1 MTPLRRIGRFLREQ
15 QRWVLIAMLV
25 VLHLTLIAGTD
36 TTVSLMC
43 WLVDVGLFIL
53 WQPFIH
59 AEHKLDAPSLLL
71 FLLLLA
77 GGVWGFGGW
86 LLLIWV
92 TVLASLLSGRV
103 MLLSHRPTRIYYLL
117 AFAYLLIALLVWLVP
132 RVVPDAALIGPPLDR
147 LFAWLAPLLFVAM
160 LLMPRARHIYP
171 PGGGMVD
178 LFYSIFIFLLI
189 SVLVLGSLAFMLLQ
203 KSLYIEAV
211 FKTLVSMSAILFLI
225 SWAWNP
231 RPGFSG
237 IGVFLSRYLLTIG
250 LPFEVWLQRLM
261 DSAES
266 ESDPEQFL
274 AKAFEG
280 MLELPWVAGGA
291 WSSTDS
297 SGVGAG
303 HFGQESPFQ
312 RDFPNRPLLLTF
324 YTQYKL
330 SPSLVWLFHL
340 LAKLTNEYYVTKQRA
355 RELQQ
360 MSYLRAVHETGA
372 RLTHDVKNLL
382 QSLNNLCFMAQLPD
396 DTGGARLNQLMQRQL
411 PQITQRLQQTLDK
424 LQVPQSEVSCVEISA
439 SAWWAMQQQ
448 LYAQDD
454 IVFNPVEIEASAGLP
469 GALFDSV
476 MDNLLHNAMLKRQCE
491 GNLEVRV
498 TLAADATLLS
508 VSDNGSMVREDMAIA
523 LLRSPVTSESGF
535 GTGLYHAARQAEG
548 YGYTLRLASNLAG
561 RVCFELKANALPPRH
576 EVHQGASN

>member
-1 MTPLRRIGRFLREQ
+1 MTPLGRIGSFLRER
-15 QRWVLIAMLV
+15 QRWVLIALLM
-25 VLHLTLIAGTD
+25 VLHLTLIAGAD
-36 TTVSLMC
+36 TTVGLMC
-43 WLVDVGLFIL
+43 WLVDVGFFIL
-53 WQPFIH
+53 WQPFIQ
-59 AEHKLDAPSLLL
+59 AERKLDTSSLLL
-71 FLLLLA
+71 FAFLLV
-77 GGVWGFGGW
+77 GGAWLFGWW
-86 LLLIWV
+86 LLVLWV
-92 TVLASLLSGRV
+92 TVLASLLGGRV
-103 MLLSHRPTRIYYLL
+103 MLLGHRPTRIYYLL
-117 AFAYLLIALLVWLVP
+117 AFAYLLVALLVWLVP
-132 RVVPDAALIGPPLDR
+132 KVVPDAALIGPSLDR
-147 LFAWLAPLLFVAM
+147 PFAWLAPLLFIVM
-160 LLMPRARHIYP
+160 LLMPRSRHVYP

-211 FKTLVSMSAILFLI
+211 FKTLVSMSAMLFLI

-266 ESDPEQFL
+266 ESDPDRFL

-291 WSSTDS
+291 WSSVDGS
-297 SGVGAG
+297 SAGAG
-303 HFGQESPFQ
+303 RFGQESPFR
-312 RDFPNRPLLLTF
+312 RDFPNRPLVLTV
-324 YTQYKL
+324 YTQHKL

-396 DTGGARLNQLMQRQL
+396 DTGGARLNLLVQRQL
-411 PQITQRLQQTLDK
+411 PQITLRLQQTLDK
-424 LQVPQSEVSCVEISA
+424 LQVPQGKVSGVEISA
-439 SAWWAMQQQ
+439 GAWWEMQQA
-448 LYAQDD
+448 LYVQDD
-454 IVFNPVEIEASAGLP
+454 IVFEPVAIEASACLP
-469 GALFDSV
+469 DALFDSV

-491 GNLEVRV
+491 GCLEVSV
-498 TLAADATLLS
+498 TLAPDAKLLR
-508 VSDNGSMVREDMAIA
+508 VCDNGSAVRNDVAKD
-523 LLRSPVTSESGF
+523 LLRLPVPSENGF
-535 GTGLYHAARQAEG
+535 GIGLYHAARQAESHG
-548 YGYTLRLASNLAG
+548 YELRLASNVAG
-561 RVCFELKANALPPRH
+561 RVCFELKASGSL
-576 EVHQGASN
+576 